1 MVGDNAEIS
10 HAKSAIFHKIHQKDY
25 SGARALILEALKSS
39 LLLDHASEMLAVC
52 DILFHAET
60 ESYLRH
66 YGIDWYLILQLGPSP
81 DPSEIHARY
90 SILVSQ
96 LNCVKNDLPG
106 TELALNFVKE
116 AFSVLSNPVKRAAF
130 DSKRTGSRAAPCRSN
145 SQYRASYFMD
155 AGHPEVIESKVSEC
169 TLSKNGS
176 SSDKRVTHD
185 TSEDDTDYQQKEI
198 LMHDLDSVKF
208 QENSNFGDGLSLKL
222 PEENESSQPQS
233 ETRNKI
239 TESNLEFGGSS
250 KSKLTTRDSSEDN
263 ANQQQKKAC
272 IHEAISVKEKYS
284 VSQFSSPAS
293 TTDSGGSNAGVLH
306 CKFKLS
312 ANDFEVDQVWA
323 VYDERDAMPRSYVKV
338 TNIVSPF
345 TVSVTFLEPNPMLD
359 EEIQWVE
366 ENFPCACGIFRVGSE
381 ANLDISRFSHRVNCD
396 ISKKKSF
403 YRIFPRKGEIWALY
417 RNWNKGWRSS
427 DFLHCKC
434 RVVEILSD
442 LSESGISIRS
452 LVEVDGYMT
461 FFTKQLHDGFQLTKQ
476 LNRLEMLSFSHR
488 IPAYSVVNIKNNAI
502 PQGSWHLEPDALPPR
517 WSIHDAV

>member
-1 MVGDNAEIS
+1 MVGDNAQIS
-10 HAKSAIFHKIHQKDY
+10 HAESAIFNKIHQKDY
-25 SGARALILEALKSS
+25 GGARALILEALKSS

-81 DPSEIHARY
+81 EPFEIHARY

-96 LNCVKNDLPG
+96 LNRVKNELPG
-106 TELALNFVKE
+106 TESALNFVKE
-116 AFSVLSNPVKRAAF
+116 AFSVLSNPVKRADF
-130 DSKRTGSRAAPCRSN
+130 DSKRSDSRAAPCGSN
-145 SQYRASYFMD
+145 SQFKASYFMD
-155 AGHPEVIESKVSEC
+155 AGHPMVTESKVSEN
-169 TLSKNGS
+169 TLNKNGS
-176 SSDKRVTHD
+176 STDKRVNHD
-185 TSEDDTDYQQKEI
+185 TSEDDTDHQQKKI
-198 LMHDLDSVKF
+198 LIHELESVKF

-222 PEENESSQPQS
+222 PEENESSPQS
-233 ETRNKI
+233 ETRNTI
-239 TESNLEFGGSS
+239 AQSNLDFGGSS
-250 KSKLTTRDSSEDN
+250 KSKMATRESSEDDV
-263 ANQQQKKAC
+263 NQQQKKAC
-272 IHEAISVKEKYS
+272 IHKAISADEKYS

-293 TTDSGGSNAGVLH
+293 TTDSGGSNAGVLR
-306 CKFKLS
+306 CMSKLS
-312 ANDFEVDQVWA
+312 ANDFKVDQVWA

-345 TVSVTFLEPNPMLD
+345 TVSVAFLEPNPMLN

-366 ENFPCACGIFRVGSE
+366 ENLPFACGIFRVGSE
-381 ANLDISRFSHRVNCD
+381 VNLDISRFSHRVNFD
-396 ISKKKSF
+396 TTKKKSF
-403 YRIFPRKGEIWALY
+403 YRIFPSKGEIWALY
-417 RNWNKGWRSS
+417 RNWNKSWRSS

-442 LSESGISIRS
+442 FSESGISIRS

-476 LNRLEMLSFSHR
+476 LNRVEMLSFSHR
-488 IPAYSVVNIKNNAI
+488 IPAYSVGDIKNNAI